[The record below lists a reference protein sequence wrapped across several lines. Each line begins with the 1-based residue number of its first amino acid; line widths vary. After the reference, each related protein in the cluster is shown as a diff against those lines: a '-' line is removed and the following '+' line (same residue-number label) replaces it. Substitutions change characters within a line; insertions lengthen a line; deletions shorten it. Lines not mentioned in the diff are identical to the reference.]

1 MPVQCRSYPKT
12 PLSFGERLGEGRLSG
27 GFSTL
32 PQPLPE
38 REGGNGIASPVL
50 STVCRKRALLS
61 LALALACAGC
71 ENGAAPTSNANHN
84 APASRATPAAGSGNN
99 VTQKNV
105 FTIPYA
111 DYAEADPHAVSG
123 VVLHDTELACPGY
136 NLYEVQ
142 WLSRAALM
150 DNEGHVTKEWVHNT
164 RPRWERATLLANG
177 DLAVVGADP
186 WDWKDGGSPVRIH
199 DDARYIARYDWNG
212 KLLWEKRYRVHHDI
226 EECPDG
232 NLLTLTFERRQLPKI
247 EPGIDIRDDYLT
259 LLSPT
264 GERLEARSMLDA
276 IGRSGDVFKLEVL
289 PQHQSSLGGEPYM
302 DIFHTNAVQT
312 QRDPTLAARN
322 PFYAVGNVLVCFRH
336 QDRIAMYDWQ
346 ADKWIWSWGADELDG
361 PHDAQVLPSGNILVF
376 DNGFRRRNYSRVIEL
391 DPLQK
396 KIVWEYKADPP
407 QDFFTR
413 SKGSAQRLPNGNTL
427 IAESDAGRAFEIT
440 PDGDIVWE
448 FLAPPVAGAE
458 GAASPTRS
466 KRPAIVRM
474 IRYPEE
480 VIERLR

>member
-1 MPVQCRSYPKT
+1 MPVLSHSNPET
-12 PLSFGERLGEGRLSG
+12 PLPSGERSRAGCFSRDC
-27 GFSTL
+27 STL
-32 PQPLPE
+32 PRPLPE
-38 REGGNGIASPVL
+38 REGGYGASLALSIAR
-50 STVCRKRALLS
+50 RKRMLVS
-61 LALALACAGC
+61 LALALACVGC
-71 ENGAAPTSNANHN
+71 EHAAAPASNANHN
-84 APASRATPAAGSGNN
+84 ASASGGTPHTGSSGDT
-99 VTQKNV
+99 TQKNV

-111 DYAEADPHAVSG
+111 DYAEADPNAASG
-123 VVLHDTELACPGY
+123 VVLHDTELSCPGY

-142 WLSRAALM
+142 WLSRAELM
-150 DNEGHVTKEWVHNT
+150 DNEGHVVREWAHKT

-186 WDWKDGGSPVRIH
+186 WDWQDGGSPVRIH

-226 EECPDG
+226 EERPDG
-232 NLLTLTFERRQLPKI
+232 NLLTLTFERRQLPEI

-264 GERLEARSMLDA
+264 GERLEARSVLDA
-276 IGRSGDVFKLEVL
+276 IKRSGDVFKLEVL
-289 PQHQSSLGGEPYM
+289 PQHQSSLGGELYM

-312 QRDPTLAARN
+312 QRDPNLAARN
-322 PFYAVGNVLVCFRH
+322 PFYVVGNVLVCFRH

-346 ADKWIWSWGADELDG
+346 ADKWIWAWGAGELDG

-407 QDFFTR
+407 QSFFTR

-427 IAESDAGRAFEIT
+427 IAESDAGRAFEVT

-474 IRYPEE
+474 IRYPKE
-480 VIERLR
+480 VIDQLR